1 MLFHPI
7 KVLLMGNFIYNS
19 ISILWIFGNWMNPL
33 LQQLTVRICYQLIL
47 NQKNLFQQKDY

>member
-19 ISILWIFGNWMNPL
+19 ISILWIFGNWMNAL